1 MSQEI
6 KGITKS
12 LNIIELDSFVDN
24 IKGNFTYLKYET
36 DELTSH
42 PPEIPVGE
50 TPCRYITIKI
60 RETNKL
66 RDLENS
72 YFINGVK
79 NPILDLVEETASD
92 NSSFPMVWTQVADPE
107 NPDIKPNVF
116 FTQDFIKGYVRISK
130 DNVKNKIMFDR
141 VATDLVTATSVG
153 NSTILDY
160 IKQEITGNDYLDI
173 SENEYENVLSNSESY
188 DDIIILDP
196 NTNLPQSTTDVVP
209 YNVAS
214 DAYISSANIEK
225 IYKKSRKSPIIRD
238 ITQRMENLAVLISKQ
253 NAIDQNKRLLSNLWY
268 VLTSFSTA
276 NQGGGININLSDWLA
291 ELNNPNNSIPMYAS
305 DYSESL
311 NYNFVGWHVLKYVK
325 NGENWTYLSSFLL
338 PISGKTEIYEEY
350 PGASD
355 IEGEDRTASYKT
367 FKDPYV
373 LYNKTYRYEIR
384 DAWIITT
391 TQTSTNQGTVIYKP
405 FLLLGTQTT
414 NMEVTTVEKLPPP
427 PPIGFSFD
435 YIGDDTIRAIWQ
447 RNNRIEKISNAFDT
461 TVTGEI
467 ETETDDIA
475 GYIIFLRN
483 SLEKQYR
490 VYKQIHVRN
499 VLDVA
504 PSVVGFVVSS
514 DDISYTQGNP
524 KELRYDI
531 EISANKDYYIT
542 YATYDVHGNISNYSE
557 QFFFRRNNVTGEV
570 FTQLVSARGASLAYP
585 NSLIP
590 AKFALSSF
598 KSSGYKCMYVY
609 QTPDTATSYPHG
621 LEGSSVVSIQ
631 LIDLATEESEVIEG
645 VSKVVNMTPQL
656 GNAPIGGY

>member
-60 RETNKL
+60 RETDKL

-79 NPILDLVEETASD
+79 TPILDLVEETASD

-311 NYNFVGWHVLKYVK
+311 NYNFVGWHVL
-325 NGENWTYLSSFLL
+325 
-338 PISGKTEIYEEY
+338 
-350 PGASD
+350 
-355 IEGEDRTASYKT
+355 
-367 FKDPYV
+367 
-373 LYNKTYRYEIR
+373 
-384 DAWIITT
+384 
-391 TQTSTNQGTVIYKP
+391 
-405 FLLLGTQTT
+405 
-414 NMEVTTVEKLPPP
+414 
-427 PPIGFSFD
+427 
-435 YIGDDTIRAIWQ
+435 
-447 RNNRIEKISNAFDT
+447 
-461 TVTGEI
+461 
-467 ETETDDIA
+467 
-475 GYIIFLRN
+475 
-483 SLEKQYR
+483 
-490 VYKQIHVRN
+490 
-499 VLDVA
+499 
-504 PSVVGFVVSS
+504 
-514 DDISYTQGNP
+514 
-524 KELRYDI
+524 
-531 EISANKDYYIT
+531 
-542 YATYDVHGNISNYSE
+542 
-557 QFFFRRNNVTGEV
+557 
-570 FTQLVSARGASLAYP
+570 
-585 NSLIP
+585 
-590 AKFALSSF
+590 
-598 KSSGYKCMYVY
+598 
-609 QTPDTATSYPHG
+609 
-621 LEGSSVVSIQ
+621 
-631 LIDLATEESEVIEG
+631 
-645 VSKVVNMTPQL
+645 
-656 GNAPIGGY
+656 